1 MTTASAA
8 TTASE
13 PAARAARSAG
23 DSSREPARGP
33 VIVLSYPHAGTE
45 VLTRMLSASPS
56 LACTSS
62 SGLLPL
68 CHTAAATWQQVE
80 NRDTASALA
89 IKSIRALAT
98 TMAAVIQSRSGAA
111 RWCET
116 AFAPA
121 AASTFLQ
128 VFPEATFLIFYRR
141 LQGVLGEGVRTYPW
155 GLGASPFW
163 PYSGPHPG
171 NNAATIAAYWAARTE
186 ALLEFETAY
195 PQACLRVRY
204 EDLIG
209 RHQRQA
215 DEIFSRVGLPAADL
229 RSPGD
234 PREAQN
240 QAEAEAEGANPGPA
254 VPTAQLPPQLL
265 ARIRELHARL
275 DYSPPPAQTLA
286 QKG

>member
-1 MTTASAA
+1 VVTTVV
-8 TTASE
+8 T
-13 PAARAARSAG
+13 AARPGG

-68 CHTAAATWQQVE
+68 CQAAAVTWRQVE

-89 IKSIRALAT
+89 IKSIRTLAT
-98 TMAAVIQSRSGAA
+98 TMVAVIQSRSGAT

-121 AASTFLQ
+121 AAATFLQ
-128 VFPEATFLIFYRR
+128 VFPEATFLSFHRR
-141 LQGVLGEGVRTYPW
+141 LQGVLAEGIRTYPW
-155 GLGASPFW
+155 GLGGSPFW

-171 NNAATIAAYWAARTE
+171 NNAATVAAYWAACTE
-186 ALLEFETAY
+186 ALLEFETAH
-195 PQACLRVRY
+195 PLACLRIRY
-204 EDLIG
+204 EDIIES
-209 RHQRQA
+209 RQRQA
-215 DEIFSRVGLPAADL
+215 REIFGRLGLPAADL

-234 PREAQN
+234 PRV
-240 QAEAEAEGANPGPA
+240 AEDLAGAEGDGASPGSP
-254 VPTAQLPPQLL
+254 VPTTQLPPQLL

-275 DYSPPPAQTLA
+275 DYPLPPDQLP